1 MNKADFDAL
10 DLAKI
15 QGMLGVQEENL
26 HLDFKQAA
34 GPFTSADDRKNLAKV
49 ISGFANSDG
58 GVCIWGVDARKVG
71 DGPDVAQ
78 KIVALPNVTAAVA
91 RLNELTAQAANPV
104 VDGVVHKAIPENGA
118 SGVVA
123 TYVPASDSGPHM
135 AKLTEDRY
143 YKRSGESFIKMEHFD
158 IEDMFGRR
166 AKPLLSVVATVKRNG
181 SREAG
186 GKTIYQY
193 LATISIRNSGRG
205 AAVAPYLTLVTDSP
219 HHVYEYGVDGNGN
232 NGLPP
237 LYVSRFSPW
246 RSFGGQ
252 DNRLVYPGEDLDV
265 TAIAIEFGGNARI
278 TNVDVQYRLAAAN
291 FRLCD
296 GVVTVSVDD
305 IMNATGPV
313 WLRNYRSRAGLADP
327 FRPVKLVVFRKLPP
341 SRPLYRMCG

>member
-15 QGMLGVQEENL
+15 KSMLGVQEENL

-34 GPFTSADDRKNLAKV
+34 GTFTSADDRKNLAKV
-49 ISGFANSDG
+49 IGGFANSDG
-58 GVCIWGVDARKVG
+58 GVCIWGVDARKDG

-91 RLNELTAQAANPV
+91 RLNELTAQSANPV

-166 AKPLLSVVATVKRNG
+166 AKPQLSLIYRV
-181 SREAG
+181 E
-186 GKTIYQY
+186 GKGDMVFAVLSIVNDGR
-193 LATISIRNSGRG
+193 AAAIS
-205 AAVAPYLTLVTDSP
+205 PYLSLLVAKP
-219 HHVYEYGVDGNGN
+219 NGVHIHGLDGNGN
-232 NGLPP
+232 HGLSMRTEYR
-237 LYVSRFSPW
+237 LSEW
-246 RSFGGQ
+246 ITFGGVEG
-252 DNRLVYPGEDLDV
+252 NLVYPGVTFDV
-265 TAIAIEFGGNARI
+265 TAIKLKENPEAMNRPPIK
-278 TNVDVQYRLAAAN
+278 VQYRLAAAN
-291 FRLCD
+291 FRLVE
-296 GVVTVSVDD
+296 GELEIPQRNTVV
-305 IMNATGPV
+305 
-313 WLRNYRSRAGLADP
+313 
-327 FRPVKLVVFRKLPP
+327 
-341 SRPLYRMCG
+341 